1 MVMLSCWPALQ
12 FSFAPQHHT
21 NPGTALYKT
30 MVFMGLLLLG
40 CTLSISA
47 APLQKSTS
55 LDDLEL
61 SYGVDRTTLQLD
73 EQLTFTLTV
82 IVPENI
88 NVRFEAVADT
98 LGPFSVVARYPSGPT
113 ALADGR
119 NRWQRRYLLAPTDTG
134 SALIP
139 PLQVA
144 FFTEKYPLLKPPC
157 KNERD
162 CINSRHRRVPPEVR
176 LADTRRELNSSALTL
191 TISPA
196 QVANTAMVTAA
207 TDEPAN
213 SAVTATD
220 SVIDTQP
227 FSYKQQALL
236 ALLLL
241 AVLSLWLLRHQAKS
255 HAISDDAAAKR
266 IDVDHNNAPAST
278 TPAITRRPATAE
290 EPFDPSLEHALQQQ
304 DYTQVYQQLRTDL
317 SSRYGVAL
325 AHCSSAEIMQ
335 QLASQLDAE
344 QRSQLDR
351 LLTYCDWLR
360 FRGQAETERATATEQ
375 QTLREYLQVWQT

>member
-1 MVMLSCWPALQ
+1 
-12 FSFAPQHHT
+12 
-21 NPGTALYKT
+21 

-176 LADTRRELNSSALTL
+176 LADTRRELSSSALTL

-196 QVANTAMVTAA
+196 QAANTVAAA

-241 AVLSLWLLRHQAKS
+241 AVLSLWLLRHQTKS
-255 HAISDDAAAKR
+255 HAISDAAAKR
-266 IDVDHNNAPAST
+266 IDVDYNNAPAST
-278 TPAITRRPATAE
+278 TPAITSRPATAE

-304 DYTQVYQQLRTDL
+304 DYTQVYQQLRTAL

-325 AHCSSAEIMQ
+325 THCSSAEITQ

-344 QRSQLDR
+344 QRPQLDR

-360 FRGQAETERATATEQ
+360 FRAGTARATTAEQ
-375 QTLREYLQVWQT
+375 QTLREYLRVWQT

>member
-1 MVMLSCWPALQ
+1 
-12 FSFAPQHHT
+12 
-21 NPGTALYKT
+21 
-30 MVFMGLLLLG
+30 
-40 CTLSISA
+40 
-47 APLQKSTS
+47 
-55 LDDLEL
+55 
-61 SYGVDRTTLQLD
+61 
-73 EQLTFTLTV
+73 
-82 IVPENI
+82 
-88 NVRFEAVADT
+88 
-98 LGPFSVVARYPSGPT
+98 
-113 ALADGR
+113 
-119 NRWQRRYLLAPTDTG
+119 YLLAPTDTG

-176 LADTRRELNSSALTL
+176 LADTRRELSSSALTL

-196 QVANTAMVTAA
+196 QAANTVAAA

-241 AVLSLWLLRHQAKS
+241 AVLSLWLLRHQTKS
-255 HAISDDAAAKR
+255 HAISDAAAKR

-278 TPAITRRPATAE
+278 TPAITSRPATAE

-304 DYTQVYQQLRTDL
+304 DYTQVYQQLRTAL

-325 AHCSSAEIMQ
+325 THCSSAEITQ

-344 QRSQLDR
+344 QRPQLDR

-360 FRGQAETERATATEQ
+360 FRAGTARATTAEQ
-375 QTLREYLQVWQT
+375 QTLREYLRVWQT